1 MGTVPTRPNGPAVQS
16 AVVPQKRTGIIV
28 IGVLLAA
35 SGLAFLRAEQLKL
48 ERSPVGG
55 THLQKYFS
63 TTCPVH
69 RDSRC
74 TSHSALLRFRLR
86 TPGRV
91 ALAISGD
98 SGRIVAHLTPA
109 SGRRMPRGRVT
120 VRWDGHADGGAT
132 AAQGIYHLR
141 VALLS
146 LHRVITIPDPIELDN
161 TAPRIT
167 LLSRPGVLPLKYRTS
182 EPAVVYVRASGLG
195 ANSGR
200 SALYR
205 GRAGGVHFRHTG
217 LDGAEV
223 RITLVAVDRAGNT
236 SGALDAGSLR
246 LPA

>member
-1 MGTVPTRPNGPAVQS
+1 M
-16 AVVPQKRTGIIV
+16 PQKRTGIIV

-48 ERSPVGG
+48 ERAPVGG
-55 THLQKYFS
+55 TQMQKYFS

-69 RDSRC
+69 PGSRC
-74 TSHSALLRFRLR
+74 TSHSALLSFRLR

-91 ALAISGD
+91 ALAISDG
-98 SGRIVAHLTPA
+98 SGRIIARLTPA
-109 SGRRMPRGRVT
+109 SGRRTPRGRVT
-120 VRWDGHADGGAT
+120 LRWDGRADGGA
-132 AAQGIYHLR
+132 AAQGTYHLR

-161 TAPRIT
+161 TAPQIT
-167 LLSRPGVLPLKYRTS
+167 LLSHPGVLPLRYRAS
-182 EPAVVYVRASGLG
+182 EPAVVFVRATGLG

-200 SALYR
+200 SALFR
-205 GRAGGVHFRHTG
+205 GRAGGVRFRPTG
-217 LDGAEV
+217 LAGAEV

-236 SGALDAGSLR
+236 SAPLGAGSLR